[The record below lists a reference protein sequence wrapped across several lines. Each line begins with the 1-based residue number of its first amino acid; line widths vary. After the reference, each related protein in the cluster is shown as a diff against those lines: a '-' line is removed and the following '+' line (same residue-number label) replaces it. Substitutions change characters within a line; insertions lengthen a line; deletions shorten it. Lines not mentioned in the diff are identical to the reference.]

1 MEAYPA
7 HRGDEQRPGNLH
19 KPAQWGNR
27 RRHRLV
33 PDARVAGQGA
43 SRGALLIPDQ
53 WRLRCAASNGGPC
66 AEAHARPPWTR
77 RRGVPPSRERY
88 SRADVRAVECS
99 RGLPP
104 PKARGITMRQGCFVI
119 PFALGY
125 IGLLFGGASCGD
137 RPRRFGREGGWRHF
151 IYPLSLAIYCTSW
164 TFFGSVGL
172 ASRTGFD

>member
-43 SRGALLIPDQ
+43 SRGALLIPRSMASAVRCVK
-53 WRLRCAASNGGPC
+53 WRPMCRGTCKTALD
-66 AEAHARPPWTR
+66 R

-99 RGLPP
+99 RGLRA
-104 PKARGITMRQGCFVI
+104 PKDRGIIMLQGWIVI
-119 PFALGY
+119 AFALGY
-125 IGLLFGGASCGD
+125 IGLLFVVASYG
-137 RPRRFGREGGWRHF
+137 
-151 IYPLSLAIYCTSW
+151 
-164 TFFGSVGL
+164 
-172 ASRTGFD
+172 